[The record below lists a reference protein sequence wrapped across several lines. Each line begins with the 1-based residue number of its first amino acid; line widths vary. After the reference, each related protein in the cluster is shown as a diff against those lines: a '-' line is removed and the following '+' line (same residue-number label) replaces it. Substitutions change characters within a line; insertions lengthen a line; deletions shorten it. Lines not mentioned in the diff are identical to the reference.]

1 MILFMGYLHQNQSC
15 VDNRGNDKLYKLI
28 INIKIDYKFM
38 NNKEY
43 ETKEIEN
50 QP

>member
-1 MILFMGYLHQNQSC
+1 MILYMGYLCQNQSC
-15 VDNRGNDKLYKLI
+15 IDNRGNDKLYKLI
-28 INIKIDYKFM
+28 INIKIDYEFI

-43 ETKEIEN
+43 GTKEIEN

>member
-1 MILFMGYLHQNQSC
+1 MILYMGYLCQNQSC
-15 VDNRGNDKLYKLI
+15 IDNRGNDKLYKLI
-28 INIKIDYKFM
+28 INIKIDYKFI

-43 ETKEIEN
+43 GSKEIEN